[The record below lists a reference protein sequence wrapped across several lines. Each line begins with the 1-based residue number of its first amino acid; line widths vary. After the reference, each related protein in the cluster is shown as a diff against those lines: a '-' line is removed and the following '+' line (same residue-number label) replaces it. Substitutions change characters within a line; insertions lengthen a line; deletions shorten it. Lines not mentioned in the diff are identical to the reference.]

1 MKVTRRAALG
11 LGAVLGVAAAVPWEA
26 SASTAAPVRP
36 VALGGV
42 RLLES
47 RYLANMRRTVAYLKF
62 VDLDR
67 LLHTFRLTAG
77 LPSAAEPCGG
87 WEAPDIQLRGHTTGH
102 LLSGLALAAANTGD
116 AELAAKGAEVVAALA
131 ECQAASPAAGFTEGY
146 LSAFP
151 ESDFVNL
158 EAGKSVWAPY
168 YTIHKILAGLLDQH
182 RLLGSAGALDVA
194 LGIASWIDAR
204 TAPLSRDAMQKVL
217 HTEFGGMNEALANLY
232 AITRDPLHLE
242 LARRFDHDEIFTPL
256 AARQDTLAGRHAN
269 TDIAKIVGAAAEYDV
284 TGEQRYRTIATYF
297 WDQVVHHHSYV
308 IGGNANAEFFGP
320 PDQIVSQL
328 GENTCENCNSYNM
341 LKLGRLLFLQDPSRT
356 EYLDHYEW
364 TLLNQLLGEQDPD
377 SPHGFVTYYTGL
389 VPGTE
394 RKGKEGV
401 DSDPG
406 TYSSDYGN
414 FTCDHGTGLETHAKY
429 AENIYFTSGDT
440 LSVNLFIPS
449 TVDFH
454 GASVRLETAYP
465 YDETV
470 RLRVDGSGEFAL
482 RVRIPAWVSKPR
494 LTINHTPVAAS
505 PGSFA
510 TIRRRWHEGDVVE
523 LHLPMAARWLPAPDN
538 PAVRAL
544 AYGPLVLAARHGSA
558 VPPVIP
564 TVDPR
569 TLRREPGPA
578 EFSVRSGE
586 QRLRLSPFLDVQHEH
601 YSVYFASPPD
611 RPAPKTVAVY
621 PLGADLTEGT
631 HRWPAA
637 VLAGGAVAGE
647 RGIELDGVDGHVR
660 LAPGLPANLTEL
672 TVSMWVRSD
681 TIVNSARVFDLGFNA
696 QSYLFLTSRTGNGV
710 ARCAMKLGGM
720 AAEDYVDAAIA
731 LPQGV
736 WTHVVVT
743 AGSGLRVYFD
753 GELTG
758 VNPAP
763 PMSPLLLGATQ
774 LNYLG
779 RSQNPKHP
787 YLKGAVADF
796 RLYGR
801 ALGETEVRALAAG
814 QH

>member
-1 MKVTRRAALG
+1 MNVTRRTALSLGAALG
-11 LGAVLGVAAAVPWEA
+11 LAAVVPWSAAASEA
-26 SASTAAPVRP
+26 VRP

-67 LLHTFRLTAG
+67 LLHTFRLNAG
-77 LPSAAEPCGG
+77 LPTTAEPCGG

-116 AELAAKGAEVVAALA
+116 TELAAKGARLVAELA
-131 ECQAASPAAGFTEGY
+131 KCQAPSGY

-151 ESDFVNL
+151 EQDFVNL

-182 RLLGSAGALDVA
+182 RLLGTAGALDVA
-194 LGIASWIDAR
+194 RGIARWIDAR
-204 TAPLSRDAMQKVL
+204 TAPLTRDAMQKVL

-232 AITRDPLHLE
+232 AVTKDPRHLT

-256 AARQDTLAGRHAN
+256 SARQDTLAGRHAN

-341 LKLGRLLFLQDPSRT
+341 LKLGRLLFLQDPGRT

-364 TLLNQLLGEQDPD
+364 SLLNQMLGEQDPD

-389 VPGTE
+389 TPGTE
-394 RKGKEGV
+394 RKPKEGV
-401 DSDPG
+401 TSDPG

-414 FTCDHGTGLETHAKY
+414 FTCDHGTGLETHVKY
-429 AENIYFTSGDT
+429 AENIYFTTSDT
-440 LSVNLFIPS
+440 LYVTLFIPS
-449 TVDFH
+449 TVDFR
-454 GASVRLETAYP
+454 GARVRLETEYP

-470 RLRVDGSGEFAL
+470 RLRVDGPGEFAL
-482 RVRIPAWVSKPR
+482 RLRIPSWVSKPR
-494 LTINHTPVAAS
+494 LTVNRAPVSAE
-505 PGSFA
+505 PGRFA
-510 TIRRRWHEGDVVE
+510 TIRRRWRAGDVVE
-523 LHLPMAARWLPAPDN
+523 LHLPMTPRWLPAPDN

-544 AYGPLVLAARHGSA
+544 TYGPLVLAARHGA
-558 VPPVIP
+558 EGPPVIP
-564 TVDPR
+564 TVDQR
-569 TLRREPGPA
+569 TLRREPGRA
-578 EFSVRSGE
+578 EFSVRAGE

-601 YSVYFASPPD
+601 YSVYLASPPD
-611 RPAPKTVAVY
+611 RPAPKTVALY
-621 PLGADLTEGT
+621 PLGASLAEST
-631 HRWPAA
+631 HRWPDA
-637 VLAGGAVAGE
+637 VLAGGATHGE

-672 TVSMWVRSD
+672 TVSMWVRAD
-681 TIVNSARVFDLGFNA
+681 TIVTSARVFDLGFNA
-696 QSYLFLTSRTGNGV
+696 QSYLFLTPRTGLGV

-720 AAEDYVDAAIA
+720 ETEDFVDAAVA
-731 LPQGV
+731 LPAGE
-736 WTHVVVT
+736 WTHVAVT
-743 AGSGLRVYFD
+743 AGAGMRLYFG
-753 GELTG
+753 GEPTG
-758 VNPAP
+758 ANPAP
-763 PMSPLLLGATQ
+763 LMGPLLLGATQ

-801 ALGETEVRALAAG
+801 ALGEDEVRALAG
-814 QH
+814 RR

>member
-1 MKVTRRAALG
+1 MKVTRRTAISLGAALG
-11 LGAVLGVAAAVPWEA
+11 LAAVIPWEA
-26 SASTAAPVRP
+26 SASSGASVRP

-67 LLHTFRLTAG
+67 LLHTFRLTVG
-77 LPSAAEPCGG
+77 LPTSAEPCGG

-102 LLSGLALAAANTGD
+102 LLSGLALAASNTGD
-116 AELAAKGAEVVAALA
+116 PELVAKSTRLVAALA
-131 ECQAASPAAGFTEGY
+131 ECQEASPAAGFTAGY

-151 ESDFVNL
+151 ESDFVDL

-182 RLLGSAGALDVA
+182 RLLGTAGALDVA
-194 LGIASWIDAR
+194 RGIARWIDAR
-204 TAPLSRDAMQKVL
+204 TAPLSHDAMQKVL

-232 AITRDPLHLE
+232 AITRDPLHLT

-269 TDIAKIVGAAAEYDV
+269 TDIAKIVGAAAEYGV
-284 TGEQRYRTIATYF
+284 TGEQRYRTIATFF

-320 PDQIVSQL
+320 PDQVVSQL

-377 SPHGFVTYYTGL
+377 SAHGFVTYYTGL
-389 VPGTE
+389 TPGAQ
-394 RKGKEGV
+394 RQGKQGV
-401 DSDPG
+401 TSDPG

-414 FTCDHGTGLETHAKY
+414 FTCDHGTGLETHVKY
-429 AENIYFTSGDT
+429 AENIYFASGDT

-449 TVDFH
+449 TVDFL
-454 GASVRLETAYP
+454 GAPVRLETEYP

-482 RVRIPAWVSKPR
+482 RVRIPSWVSHPR
-494 LTINHTPVAAS
+494 LTVNREPVAAT
-505 PGSFA
+505 PGRFA
-510 TIRRRWHEGDVVE
+510 TIRRRWRRGDVVE
-523 LHLPMAARWLPAPDN
+523 LHLPMTAKWLPAPDN
-538 PAVRAL
+538 PAVSAL
-544 AYGPLVLAARHGSA
+544 TYGPLVLAARHGSS

-564 TVDPR
+564 AVDPR
-569 TLRREPGPA
+569 TLRREPGRA
-578 EFSVRSGE
+578 EFSVRAGSE
-586 QRLRLSPFLDVQHEH
+586 RLRLSPFLDVHHEH
-601 YSVYFASPPD
+601 YSVYLASPPD

-621 PLGADLTEGT
+621 PLGGNLAEST
-631 HRWPAA
+631 HHWPSA

-647 RGIELDGVDGHVR
+647 RGIELDGLGGHVR

-672 TVSMWVRSD
+672 TVSMWVRPD

-696 QSYLFLTSRTGNGV
+696 QSYLFLTPRTGLGV

-720 AAEDYVDAAIA
+720 EAEDFVDAAVA
-731 LPQGV
+731 LPAGV
-736 WTHVVVT
+736 WTHVAVT
-743 AGSGLRVYFD
+743 AGAGLRLYFG

-763 PMSPLLLGATQ
+763 LMSPLLLGATQ

-801 ALGETEVRALAAG
+801 ALGEAEVRALAG
-814 QH
+814 S

>member
-1 MKVTRRAALG
+1 MNVTRRTALSLGAALG
-11 LGAVLGVAAAVPWEA
+11 LAAVVPWEA
-26 SASTAAPVRP
+26 SAAMTTPVRP

-77 LPSAAEPCGG
+77 LPTTAEPCGG

-116 AELAAKGAEVVAALA
+116 TELAAKGARLVAELA
-131 ECQAASPAAGFTEGY
+131 KCQAPSGY

-182 RLLGSAGALDVA
+182 RLLGTAGALDVA
-194 LGIASWIDAR
+194 RGIARWIDGR
-204 TAPLSRDAMQKVL
+204 TAPLSHDAMQKVL

-232 AITRDPLHLE
+232 AITRDPLHLT

-284 TGEQRYRTIATYF
+284 TGEQRYRTISTYF

-389 VPGTE
+389 TPGTE
-394 RKGKEGV
+394 RKPKEGV
-401 DSDPG
+401 TSDPG

-414 FTCDHGTGLETHAKY
+414 FTCDHGTGLETHVKY
-429 AENIYFTSGDT
+429 AENIYFTAGDT
-440 LSVNLFIPS
+440 LYVNLFIPS

-454 GASVRLETAYP
+454 GARVRLETEYP

-482 RVRIPAWVSKPR
+482 RVRIPSWVSHPR
-494 LTINHTPVAAS
+494 LTVNREPVAAT
-505 PGSFA
+505 PGRFA
-510 TIRRRWHEGDVVE
+510 TIRRRWRKGDVVE
-523 LHLPMAARWLPAPDN
+523 LHLPMTAKWLPAPDN

-544 AYGPLVLAARHGSA
+544 TYGPLVLAARHGSD

-569 TLRREPGPA
+569 TLRREPGRA
-578 EFSVRSGE
+578 EFSVRAGE
-586 QRLRLSPFLDVQHEH
+586 RAAAAEPVPRRAARALQRLLRRRRRTARRRRPWRCTRSARTWRSRRTAGRTRSSRAARPRG
-601 YSVYFASPPD
+601 SGASSWTASPGTCGWPRAAGEPD
-611 RPAPKTVAVY
+611 RADGVDVGAPGHDRQLGAGVRPRVQPAVVPVPDPAHGPGCRPLRDEARRHGDGGLRGRRRPAPGGRVD
-621 PLGADLTEGT
+621 PCRG
-631 HRWPAA
+631 HR
-637 VLAGGAVAGE
+637 GSRVAG
-647 RGIELDGVDGHVR
+647 V
-660 LAPGLPANLTEL
+660 
-672 TVSMWVRSD
+672 
-681 TIVNSARVFDLGFNA
+681 
-696 QSYLFLTSRTGNGV
+696 
-710 ARCAMKLGGM
+710 
-720 AAEDYVDAAIA
+720 
-731 LPQGV
+731 
-736 WTHVVVT
+736 
-743 AGSGLRVYFD
+743 LR
-753 GELTG
+753 
-758 VNPAP
+758 
-763 PMSPLLLGATQ
+763 
-774 LNYLG
+774 
-779 RSQNPKHP
+779 R
-787 YLKGAVADF
+787 
-796 RLYGR
+796 
-801 ALGETEVRALAAG
+801 
-814 QH
+814 

>member
-1 MKVTRRAALG
+1 MNFTRRSALG
-11 LGAVLGVAAAVPWEA
+11 LGAALGLAAVAPWSA
-26 SASTAAPVRP
+26 SAASAAPDAPMRP

-77 LPSAAEPCGG
+77 RPTSAEPCGG
-87 WEAPDIQLRGHTTGH
+87 WEAPNIQLRGHTTGH

-116 AELAAKGAEVVAALA
+116 AELAAKSTRLVAALA
-131 ECQAASPAAGFTEGY
+131 ECQAPSGY

-151 ESDFVNL
+151 EQAFADL

-182 RLLGSAGALDVA
+182 RLLGTAGALDVA
-194 LGIASWIDAR
+194 RGIARWIDTR
-204 TAPLSRDAMQKVL
+204 TAPLSREAMQKVL
-217 HTEFGGMNEALANLY
+217 HTEFGGMNEALANLF

-284 TGEQRYRTIATYF
+284 TGEERYRTIATYF

-389 VPGTE
+389 VPGAQ
-394 RKGKEGV
+394 RQGKQGV
-401 DSDPG
+401 TSDPG
-406 TYSSDYGN
+406 SYSSDYGN
-414 FTCDHGTGLETHAKY
+414 FTCDHGTGLETHVKY
-429 AENIYFTSGDT
+429 AENIYSTAGDT

-449 TVDFH
+449 AVDFH
-454 GASVRLETAYP
+454 GASVRLETEYP

-470 RLRVDGSGEFAL
+470 RLRIDGSATFAV
-482 RVRIPAWVSKPR
+482 RVRIPSWVSNPR
-494 LTINHTPVAAS
+494 LTVNGTAVAAS
-505 PGSFA
+505 PGRFA
-510 TIRRRWHEGDVVE
+510 TIRRQWRRGDVVE
-523 LHLPMAARWLPAPDN
+523 LRLPMTPRWLPAPDN

-544 AYGPLVLAARHGSA
+544 TYGPLVLAARHGSS

-569 TLRREPGPA
+569 TLRREPGRA
-578 EFSVRSGE
+578 EFSVQAGAE
-586 QRLRLSPFLDVQHEH
+586 RLRLSPFLDVHHEH
-601 YSVYFASPPD
+601 YSVYFATPPEEQ
-611 RPAPKTVAVY
+611 APKTVAVY
-621 PLGADLTEGT
+621 PLGADLAEST
-631 HRWPAA
+631 HRWPDA
-637 VLAGGAVAGE
+637 VLVGGAVPGA
-647 RGIELDGVDGHVR
+647 RGIELDGAGGHVR

-672 TVSMWVRSD
+672 TVSMWVRPD
-681 TIVNSARVFDLGFNA
+681 VIVNSTRVFDLGFNP
-696 QSYLFLTSRTGNGV
+696 QSYLFLTPRTGLGV
-710 ARCAMKLGGM
+710 ARCAMKLSGM
-720 AAEDYVDAAIA
+720 EGEDYVDAAVA
-731 LPQGV
+731 LPAGE
-736 WTHVVVT
+736 WTHVAVT
-743 AGSGLRVYFD
+743 AGNGLRLYF
-753 GELTG
+753 GGALTG
-758 VNPAP
+758 MNPAP
-763 PMSPLLLGATQ
+763 LMSPLLLGATQ

-801 ALGETEVRALAAG
+801 ALAEEEIRALAAG
-814 QH
+814 WAG